1 MDKSSASNNTS
12 DQQAHNSIYQKLDSV
27 EKLERRQLKLSFP
40 PSAEKKPVPV
50 PQKPVQQQL
59 PAIPRW
65 IIVARNFPLSVRNV
79 TCF

>member
-12 DQQAHNSIYQKLDSV
+12 DQQAHNSIYQKLDTV
-27 EKLERRQLKLSFP
+27 EKLDQRRQLKLSFP

-59 PAIPRW
+59 PAIPR
-65 IIVARNFPLSVRNV
+65 
-79 TCF
+79 